1 MTSQRRV
8 CITGIGVITPLGN
21 DPDSLWKNISA
32 GNSGITLNEDLPESV
47 PSRIWGQ
54 PEPISLDGFAP
65 SIMMPLKK
73 SDRFIQYGA
82 YAARQA
88 MLDAYGQDK
97 LPDDLSL
104 RCGVAI
110 GSGIGGLDRIIEQYE
125 FMKEKNRTS
134 PFFIS
139 STIINEVAGVVS
151 IVSNARGPNFSLV
164 SACATGAHNIGH
176 AARAIQYGE
185 ADIMLAGGSEALL
198 GPLAFFGFSA
208 NRALS
213 RRNDDPQGASRPWDA
228 DRDGFV
234 MSNGAGVVVLE
245 ELTMARNRGADIYA
259 EVIGYGMS
267 GDAHHITAPR
277 EDGDGMIRCMNASLA
292 DAGLAPEDILY
303 INAHATSTPLGDS
316 IESRAVGA
324 GLWRSCAEVVPERQQ
339 IHDRPYAGG
348 RRQCGSHIDRTGPAQ
363 SESATDHQSGP
374 ARSRLPS
381 WTMCPDK
388 VVYCLSV
395 TQYPIPLA
403 LEAPM
408 SVWSFKKEISSRGS
422 DGNRCMHLIGA
433 FAITD
438 VTDGIGSFRHRYSGR
453 FAVGCR
459 HDDAVRPQ

>member
-1 MTSQRRV
+1 
-8 CITGIGVITPLGN
+8 
-21 DPDSLWKNISA
+21 
-32 GNSGITLNEDLPESV
+32 
-47 PSRIWGQ
+47 
-54 PEPISLDGFAP
+54 
-65 SIMMPLKK
+65 
-73 SDRFIQYGA
+73 
-82 YAARQA
+82 

-316 IESRAVGA
+316 IESRAVEQVFGA
-324 GLWRSCAEVVPERQQ
+324 
-339 IHDRPYAGG
+339 H
-348 RRQCGSHIDRTGPAQ
+348 AQ
-363 SESATDHQSGP
+363 K
-374 ARSRLPS
+374 L
-381 WTMCPDK
+381 
-388 VVYCLSV
+388 CLSASKSMIGHMLGAAGSV
-395 TQYPIPLA
+395 EAILTVLA
-403 LEAPM
+403 LRNQKVPPTINLDQPGADCRLDYVPGQ
-408 SVWSFKKEISSRGS
+408 SRVLSFGHAIS
-422 DGNRCMHLIGA
+422 N
-433 FAITD
+433 
-438 VTDGIGSFRHRYSGR
+438 SFGFGGTNVSLVFQKG
-453 FAVGCR
+453 
-459 HDDAVRPQ
+459 D